1 MNESLADLTALLE
14 NAPHAGGAKLADEVY
29 EEILR
34 QIVNGVLAEGAR
46 LPSETELAA
55 TFRVSRPVVREAL
68 SRLRAD
74 KVIVSRRGS
83 GSYVQRRPSREFFD
97 LANKGTVA
105 DLMRCFEF
113 RIALEGEAAA
123 LAARRRDA
131 QDLARIE
138 QAFAELNGVIERGEV
153 GVEADVHFHRA
164 IAAATRNTLFTEAL
178 AAFDAHTFRGI
189 TLTRRMSLR
198 ASKERVLLVQRE
210 HQEIV
215 EAIRNEDAEAA
226 RKAMRRHIDNA
237 RMRVLS
243 DSVEP

>member
-1 MNESLADLTALLE
+1 MTESVANLAALLE
-14 NAPHAGGAKLADEVY
+14 KVPHSGNVKLADEVY

-34 QIVNGVLAEGAR
+34 QIIHGHPAEGAR
-46 LPSETELAA
+46 LPSEKELAA
-55 TFRVSRPVVREAL
+55 MFRVSRPIVREAL

-74 KVIVSRRGS
+74 KVIISRRGS

-97 LANKGTVA
+97 LANQGSVA

-153 GVEADVHFHRA
+153 GVEADVRFHRA

-178 AAFDAHTFRGI
+178 AGFDAHTFRGI
-189 TLTRRMSLR
+189 SLTRRMSLR
-198 ASKERVLLVQRE
+198 TSKERVLLVQHE

-226 RKAMRRHIDNA
+226 RNAMRRHLDNA